1 MRVGELLVP
10 CWGAVSLWKETL
22 PRQQSIQMDRA
33 IKRAHNSH
41 NRGSLLYEPS
51 LDTSSWAR
59 IVYIQTFF
67 QFIIQEASKSM
78 ASLLSLSPS
87 PIISTHLSAVTA
99 CLPNVGQSV
108 PWICNLSVFIIHKPV
123 LSTSWITWSSLLR
136 YTAWDTISCIEIT
149 HSVTRMNI
157 KCEEC
162 GRKMMGGGVVVGGR
176 ENLVKTCNQLTTCCV
191 WDEGHSFTNAVLT
204 SQWCPCCSHPFT
216 QIHN

>member
-1 MRVGELLVP
+1 
-10 CWGAVSLWKETL
+10 
-22 PRQQSIQMDRA
+22 MDRA

-51 LDTSSWAR
+51 VDTPSWALV
-59 IVYIQTFF
+59 VYIQTFF
-67 QFIIQEASKSM
+67 SSSYRRPLNQWLAC
-78 ASLLSLSPS
+78 SLYPS

-99 CLPNVGQSV
+99 CLPNAGQSV

-123 LSTSWITWSSLLR
+123 LSTSWITWHSLLR

-162 GRKMMGGGVVVGGR
+162 GRKMMREGKKER
-176 ENLVKTCNQLTTCCV
+176 ENLGKTCNQLTTCC
-191 WDEGHSFTNAVLT
+191 A
-204 SQWCPCCSHPFT
+204 
-216 QIHN
+216 

>member
-10 CWGAVSLWKETL
+10 CWGAVSQWKETL
-22 PRQQSIQMDRA
+22 PREQLIQMDHA

-51 LDTSSWAR
+51 VDTSSWAQV
-59 IVYIQTFF
+59 VYIQTFF
-67 QFIIQEASKSM
+67 QFIIQEATKSM
-78 ASLLSLSPS
+78 ASLLSLSIPQHF
-87 PIISTHLSAVTA
+87 THLSAVTA
-99 CLPNVGQSV
+99 CLPNAGQSV

-123 LSTSWITWSSLLR
+123 LSTSWITWHSLLR

-162 GRKMMGGGVVVGGR
+162 GRKMMR
-176 ENLVKTCNQLTTCCV
+176 EGKKEREFRKNLRSV
-191 WDEGHSFTNAVLT
+191 D
-204 SQWCPCCSHPFT
+204 
-216 QIHN
+216 